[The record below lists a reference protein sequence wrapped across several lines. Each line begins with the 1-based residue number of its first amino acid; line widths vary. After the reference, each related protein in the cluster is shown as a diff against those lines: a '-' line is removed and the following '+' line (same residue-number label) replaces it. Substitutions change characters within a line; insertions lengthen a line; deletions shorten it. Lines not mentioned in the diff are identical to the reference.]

1 MRLNGNYCVKDES
14 EEPHATS
21 LEAIIMRA
29 KFACHRPDESGLL
42 QLICCMLH
50 VILIKNAAVRWG
62 SCVRRGK
69 RWREQSCTISAQV
82 ASRYLLVTLHTAV
95 CRDKSQGLRRSG
107 RRKARGS
114 PRRRSCCWWSR
125 WGRGRRALRFP
136 SRSNLAERNVMSP
149 KEHLEKCPRSE
160 RNVQNT
166 YHRLVATATTMMMA
180 MMVMIMKRK
189 VMSSRGRSCQLIK
202 ATTVMIAQ
210 IMIAATAIISLE
222 TITKWWQQECWA
234 QRSEGR
240 WCARE

>member
-1 MRLNGNYCVKDES
+1 MGSRV
-14 EEPHATS
+14 EPYAARQELTRTK
-21 LEAIIMRA
+21 LCE
-29 KFACHRPDESGLL
+29 
-42 QLICCMLH
+42 H
-50 VILIKNAAVRWG
+50 VWSV
-62 SCVRRGK
+62 
-69 RWREQSCTISAQV
+69 SAQV
-82 ASRYLLVTLHTAV
+82 ANLYTLETLHTAV
-95 CRDKSQGLRRSG
+95 CRDRSRGLRRSG

-114 PRRRSCCWWSR
+114 RRRRSCCWWSR
-125 WGRGRRALRFP
+125 WGRGQRALRFP
-136 SRSNLAERNVMSP
+136 SRSNLAERNIMMSP
-149 KEHLEKCPRSE
+149 KKHLERCPQSE
-160 RNVQNT
+160 WNVQNT
-166 YHRLVATATTMMMA
+166 YHRLVATATMMMA